1 MSQDPI
7 DSTINSTCK
16 VHLEAVD
23 RISKLPVV
31 ELSVQVTTS
40 VYNKIKVHVKKIFEF
55 LTLEMVKLT

>member
-1 MSQDPI
+1 MSQDSI

-31 ELSVQVTTS
+31 ESSVKVTTS
-40 VYNKIKVHVKKIFEF
+40 VYKRIKVFVNKIYQQQIDNE
-55 LTLEMVKLT
+55 